1 MARWDTLS
9 MDRPIIIY
17 FERGDVDALRTAAPA
32 AALGKMAISALT
44 AREYADRLQL
54 VFDGFELSE
63 RRVYE
68 VPAVCQFMRELTL
81 KFPYWTHFCS
91 RSDDCLWLVMQCLLR
106 SGGGLF
112 PFGTETAPG
121 AAGRED
127 LDRLADWLLTRM
139 NHLYA
144 TIGMTAA
151 EAAEM
156 TTKVRRYLQ
165 DRRPDAL

>member
-1 MARWDTLS
+1 

-17 FERGDVDALRTAAPA
+17 FERADVESLRTAAQA
-32 AALGKMAISALT
+32 TALGRMAISALT

-54 VFDGFELSE
+54 VFDGFELSQ
-63 RRVYE
+63 RQVYE
-68 VPAVCQFMRELTL
+68 VPSVCHFMRELTL

-91 RSDDCLWLVMQCLLR
+91 KSDDSLWFVMQCLLR

-121 AAGRED
+121 AVGRKD
-127 LDRLADWLLTRM
+127 LDRLADWLLART
-139 NHLYA
+139 NHLYT
-144 TIGMTAA
+144 TIGVTAA

-165 DRRPDAL
+165 ERRLDSA